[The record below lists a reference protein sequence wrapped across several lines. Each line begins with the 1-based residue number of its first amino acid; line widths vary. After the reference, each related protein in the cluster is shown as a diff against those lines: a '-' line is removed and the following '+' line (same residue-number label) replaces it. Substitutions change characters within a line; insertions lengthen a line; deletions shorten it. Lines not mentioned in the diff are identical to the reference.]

1 MYPPRVKMTVSL
13 KNPDLTL
20 KLPVKFTGCLSDS
33 QLDVELTF
41 PLGKNEAKP
50 NFEHI
55 PSFCKPDSES
65 LVIWEG
71 NNQIY

>member
-1 MYPPRVKMTVSL
+1 MRRRHQRRMYPPRVKMTVSL

-41 PLGKNEAKP
+41 PLGKNNVIVHCIAS
-50 NFEHI
+50 F
-55 PSFCKPDSES
+55 PSVS
-65 LVIWEG
+65 W
-71 NNQIY
+71 

>member
-41 PLGKNEAKP
+41 PLGKNEATILP
-50 NFEHI
+50 LI
-55 PSFCKPDSES
+55 
-65 LVIWEG
+65 
-71 NNQIY
+71 

>member
-13 KNPDLTL
+13 RNPDLTL
-20 KLPVKFTGCLSDS
+20 KLPVKFSGCLSDS

-50 NFEHI
+50 NFVA
-55 PSFCKPDSES
+55 S
-65 LVIWEG
+65 LSAR
-71 NNQIY
+71 Q

>member
-41 PLGKNEAKP
+41 PLGKKP
-50 NFEHI
+50 NFEHTLI
-55 PSFCKPDSES
+55 
-65 LVIWEG
+65 LQAVRLIVNLW
-71 NNQIY
+71 